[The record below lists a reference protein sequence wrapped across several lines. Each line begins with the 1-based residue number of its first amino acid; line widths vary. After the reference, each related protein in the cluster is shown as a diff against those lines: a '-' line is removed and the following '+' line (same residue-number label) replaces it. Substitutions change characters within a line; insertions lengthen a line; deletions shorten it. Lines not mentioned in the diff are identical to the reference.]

1 MASALTKFI
10 WSSMATT
17 ARSHEFSIPKMS
29 RIVSIR
35 DGRRIV
41 RSNDM
46 STSENSASL
55 NSNSEGESSDERSDM
70 SDGPTPR
77 KKPKKEN
84 IFVYSDNGKNFRKKK
99 LSYCKL
105 YIFLESLVLEGAKIE
120 EIDDDFDINEK
131 DIIRP
136 SKPLGMC
143 KIRHCV
149 RKKAMRD
156 TRMRVMK
163 PCNSSDE
170 DSDKVQINH
179 CKLVKGSKLQKPR
192 GKINNRKLYFLNIMV
207 TIIFLIVFFF

>member
-1 MASALTKFI
+1 
-10 WSSMATT
+10 MATT
-17 ARSHEFSIPKMS
+17 ARSHEFSIPKLS
-29 RIVSIR
+29 RIVNMR

-55 NSNSEGESSDERSDM
+55 NSNSDGESSEERSDM

-84 IFVYSDNGKNFRKKK
+84 IFVYSDNGKKLKKK
-99 LSYCKL
+99 LFSNF
-105 YIFLESLVLEGAKIE
+105 FLESLVLEGAKIE
-120 EIDDDFDINEK
+120 ELDDDYDISEK
-131 DIIRP
+131 VIIRP

-149 RKKAMRD
+149 RKKAIRD
-156 TRMRVMK
+156 TRMKVMK

-179 CKLVKGSKLQKPR
+179 CKLVKGNKLQKPR
-192 GKINNRKLYFLNIMV
+192 GKMNNRKLYIIIILVVNI
-207 TIIFLIVFFF
+207 

>member
-35 DGRRIV
+35 DGHRIV

-84 IFVYSDNGKNFRKKK
+84 IFVYSDNGKNFWKKK
-99 LSYCKL
+99 LLYCKL
-105 YIFLESLVLEGAKIE
+105 FIFLESLVLEGAKIE

-192 GKINNRKLYFLNIMV
+192 GKINNRNSEIL
-207 TIIFLIVFFF
+207 